1 MTYEEFVEWLSW
13 YFSRRDIEQL
23 ENLAYEESADA
34 HEGQDITKEH
44 LRELGRAFLIDLI
57 RTDCCTDT
65 LERFREDIRINL
77 GIEMNEANA
86 ESLCTDIESGAF

>member
-1 MTYEEFVEWLSW
+1 MTYEEFVERLSW

-57 RTDCCTDT
+57 RTDCNPMT
-65 LERFREDIRINL
+65 LDLFREDIKINL
-77 GIEMNEANA
+77 GIIMTKANA
-86 ESLCTDIESGAF
+86 ASLLSDVESGAF